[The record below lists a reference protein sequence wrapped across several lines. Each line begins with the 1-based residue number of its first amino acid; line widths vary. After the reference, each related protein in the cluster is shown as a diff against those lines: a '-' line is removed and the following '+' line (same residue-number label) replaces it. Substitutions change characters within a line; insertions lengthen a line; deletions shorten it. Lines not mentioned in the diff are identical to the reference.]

1 MILSDVRFC
10 PNCGIEVGTSVKA
23 SAESIFN
30 RRGYLVG
37 VFLGLLLGL
46 LFFVGD
52 ISKRIHC
59 PTDSCNG
66 EFGRSAL
73 D

>member
-10 PNCGIEVGTSVKA
+10 LNCGIEVGTSVKA

-37 VFLGLLLGL
+37 VFLGLL
-46 LFFVGD
+46 FFVGD

-66 EFGRSAL
+66 VFGRSAL